1 MSCSHPIAAYIGIG
15 GNLGEPLD
23 TVRQAIEA
31 LRQMPHTSD
40 VVASPMYRSAPV
52 GENAT
57 GDFYIN
63 AVVQLRT
70 HLSAHD
76 LLHELQRIE
85 NQFGRTRSFRNA
97 PRTLDLDILLY
108 GDACIEDEVLSIPHP
123 RMHERAFVLRPLF
136 DIAPELSWHNAH
148 GQKFDLTLQLK
159 HVAQQE
165 IQLLGTTA

>member
-1 MSCSHPIAAYIGIG
+1 MAQVTAYIGLG
-15 GNLGEPLD
+15 ANLGDARVAVVSAIGALADMPQTPL
-23 TVRQAIEA
+23 QAQSR
-31 LRQMPHTSD
+31 LYT
-40 VVASPMYRSAPV
+40 SAPM

-57 GDFYIN
+57 GDHYVN
-63 AVVQLRT
+63 AVVQLST
-70 HLSAHD
+70 ALSAHA
-76 LLHELQRIE
+76 LLNELQSIE
-85 NQFGRTRSFRNA
+85 REFGRERSVRNA

>member
-1 MSCSHPIAAYIGIG
+1 MPQTQ
-15 GNLGEPLD
+15 L
-23 TVRQAIEA
+23 QAQSR
-31 LRQMPHTSD
+31 LYT
-40 VVASPMYRSAPV
+40 SAPM

-57 GDFYIN
+57 GDHYVN
-63 AVVQLRT
+63 AVVQLST
-70 HLSAHD
+70 ALSAHD
-76 LLHELQRIE
+76 LLNELQRIE
-85 NQFGRTRSFRNA
+85 RAFGRERSVRNA

>member
-1 MSCSHPIAAYIGIG
+1 MAQVTAYIGLG
-15 GNLGEPLD
+15 ANLGDARAAVVSAIGALADMPQTQL
-23 TVRQAIEA
+23 QAQSR
-31 LRQMPHTSD
+31 LYT
-40 VVASPMYRSAPV
+40 SAPM

-57 GDFYIN
+57 GENYVN
-63 AVVQLRT
+63 AVVQLST
-70 HLSAHD
+70 ALSAHD
-76 LLHELQRIE
+76 LLNELQRIE
-85 NQFGRTRSFRNA
+85 RAFGRERSVRNA

-148 GQKFDLTLQLK
+148 GQKINLQSQMK
-159 HVAQQE
+159 YVEQQD

>member
-1 MSCSHPIAAYIGIG
+1 MAQVTAYIGLG
-15 GNLGEPLD
+15 ANLGDARAAVVSAIGALADMPQTQL
-23 TVRQAIEA
+23 QAQSR
-31 LRQMPHTSD
+31 LYT
-40 VVASPMYRSAPV
+40 SAPM

-57 GDFYIN
+57 GDHYVN
-63 AVVQLRT
+63 AVVQLST
-70 HLSAHD
+70 ALSAHA
-76 LLHELQRIE
+76 LLNELQSIE
-85 NQFGRTRSFRNA
+85 REFRRERSVRNA

>member
-1 MSCSHPIAAYIGIG
+1 MTQVTAYIG
-15 GNLGEPLD
+15 LGANMGD
-23 TVRQAIEA
+23 ARSTVLCAIDA
-31 LRQMPHTSD
+31 LAKIPHTQLQAQSRLY
-40 VVASPMYRSAPV
+40 ASAPM

-57 GDFYIN
+57 GEHYVN

-70 HLSAHD
+70 RLPAHD
-76 LLHELQRIE
+76 LLNELHRIE
-85 NQFGRTRSFRNA
+85 RAFGRERSVRNA

-108 GDACIEDEVLSIPHP
+108 GDVCIEDEALSIPHP
-123 RMHERAFVLRPLF
+123 RMVERAFVLRPLF

-148 GQKFDLTLQLK
+148 GQKINLASQLK